1 MSRRGRYNRLSGD
14 ARRNLAYDNP
24 YVWATA
30 REVESPRE
38 SEGGRPNVYPLWVFF
53 LWMVLIHEYGS
64 SRKVEEAFEDPTHGP
79 WTQIRQAANR
89 EFSGDRPDLVP
100 PVAPP
105 ARNQFNYALK
115 HHLPAHTSMIT
126 ELIRE
131 RSRLLAASLN
141 LGSEHSPGSLT
152 RPTTE
157 RVAYGDVT
165 VMTARS
171 KTLPKNATTIDTMRF
186 TS

>member
-1 MSRRGRYNRLSGD
+1 MNRRV
-14 ARRNLAYDNP
+14 A
-24 YVWATA
+24 
-30 REVESPRE
+30 
-38 SEGGRPNVYPLWVFF
+38 
-53 LWMVLIHEYGS
+53 
-64 SRKVEEAFEDPTHGP
+64 DPTSTRSGCSSCGWSSSTNTGRVGKSKKHSKTGP
-79 WTQIRQAANR
+79 MAPGLR
-89 EFSGDRPDLVP
+89 SDRPQSESSPGAGPTSTPVEP
-100 PVAPP
+100 PS
-105 ARNQFNYALK
+105 RNQFNYALK
-115 HHLPAHTSMIT
+115 HHLPAHTSTIT

-171 KTLPKNATTIDTMRF
+171 KTLPENATATTP
-186 TS
+186 TSAYTPPAAEPSSPVSPTPSPTSAAPNATSR